1 MLINETQPPPR
12 PKLDRRVKRTRK
24 LIQQAFAG
32 LLKEQDFHNI
42 TVHDIAERAEVNRAT
57 FYLHFEDKYALLA
70 HSVREALQERLEKKL
85 PDTRTLSFASL
96 RLLTVV
102 VAEFMGEFFGHCFPA
117 TRNDIQMLVAA
128 QVQKYVFELLL
139 GWITSTKAGTD
150 SGPISA
156 EHAAA
161 ALGWLIFG
169 AGFQSQRSEYKQSA
183 EQWADQMLTFLVRD
197 LRGYL
202 GDPG

>member
-1 MLINETQPPPR
+1 MLINETQPK
-12 PKLDRRVKRTRK
+12 PKVDRRVKRTRK
-24 LIQQAFAG
+24 LIQQAFRD
-32 LLKEQDFHNI
+32 LLNEQDFNDI
-42 TVHDIAERAEVNRAT
+42 TIHEIAERAEVNRAT

-70 HSVREALQERLEKKL
+70 HSVREALQDRVEKRL
-85 PDTRTLSFASL
+85 PDTHTLTFSSL

-102 VAEFMGEFFGHCFPA
+102 VAEFMGEFFGHCYPA

-128 QVQKYVFELLL
+128 QVQKYVFDLLL
-139 GWITSTKAGTD
+139 GWITNTKAGAD
-150 SGPISA
+150 SGSISA

-169 AGFQSQRSEYKQSA
+169 AGFQSRHSDNKQSP

-197 LRGYL
+197 LRAYL
-202 GDPG
+202 GDPA

>member
-1 MLINETQPPPR
+1 MLINETQP
-12 PKLDRRVKRTRK
+12 KTKVDRRVKRTRK
-24 LIQQAFAG
+24 LIEQAFAD
-32 LLKEQDFHNI
+32 LLKEQDFQNI

-57 FYLHFEDKYALLA
+57 FYLHFEDKYALMA
-70 HSVREALQERLEKKL
+70 YSVREALQDRVEKRL
-85 PDTRTLSFASL
+85 PDTHTLTFASL

-102 VAEFMGEFFGHCFPA
+102 VAEFMGEFFGHCYPA

-139 GWITSTKAGTD
+139 GWINNTRAGAD

-169 AGFQSQRSEYKQSA
+169 AGFQSQHSEHKQTP

-197 LRGYL
+197 LRAYL
-202 GDPG
+202 GDPA